1 MVLIVGVEPT
11 TYRLQG
17 GLTTIIEELEEL
29 EIPFE
34 EQFILRLSLPAD
46 IKQRFRAKIKDKKI
60 ENVVKIV
67 FKDPRRAIFTF
78 ENKDYNARLVDLPC
92 IVESQ
97 KTFNGGQLYKIAD
110 ICQMLIVEGEE
121 FTENTESSN
130 IDEFEWQDGI
140 TPPLKNVRKTR
151 FRKRISNK
159 KLEEIEMALQQLL
172 HDDSLAEE
180 VKLEWVDLDAVNS
193 ESTTPVDVDGS
204 KQPEGEDTGQQEDI
218 DSIDEFLL
226 KEFERQIDMME
237 NLSSD
242 NDESNDE
249 SDDESDDE
257 SNEEFDEEGIL
268 GKEEEEE
275 GEEGEDEEEEDDE
288 DDEEDEEDTEESSN
302 EEQLAELES
311 LLKKKETDLTKSN
324 NPVMTERIVSQIA
337 DIKEEMEKRKKK

>member
-1 MVLIVGVEPT
+1 
-11 TYRLQG
+11 
-17 GLTTIIEELEEL
+17 
-29 EIPFE
+29 
-34 EQFILRLSLPAD
+34 
-46 IKQRFRAKIKDKKI
+46 
-60 ENVVKIV
+60 
-67 FKDPRRAIFTF
+67 
-78 ENKDYNARLVDLPC
+78 
-92 IVESQ
+92 
-97 KTFNGGQLYKIAD
+97 
-110 ICQMLIVEGEE
+110 
-121 FTENTESSN
+121 
-130 IDEFEWQDGI
+130 
-140 TPPLKNVRKTR
+140 
-151 FRKRISNK
+151 
-159 KLEEIEMALQQLL
+159 MALQQLL

>member
-1 MVLIVGVEPT
+1 
-11 TYRLQG
+11 
-17 GLTTIIEELEEL
+17 
-29 EIPFE
+29 
-34 EQFILRLSLPAD
+34 
-46 IKQRFRAKIKDKKI
+46 
-60 ENVVKIV
+60 
-67 FKDPRRAIFTF
+67 
-78 ENKDYNARLVDLPC
+78 
-92 IVESQ
+92 
-97 KTFNGGQLYKIAD
+97 
-110 ICQMLIVEGEE
+110 
-121 FTENTESSN
+121 
-130 IDEFEWQDGI
+130 
-140 TPPLKNVRKTR
+140 
-151 FRKRISNK
+151 

-257 SNEEFDEEGIL
+257 
-268 GKEEEEE
+268 K
-275 GEEGEDEEEEDDE
+275 
-288 DDEEDEEDTEESSN
+288 
-302 EEQLAELES
+302 EQLAELES

-324 NPVMTERIVSQIA
+324 NPERIVSQIA

>member
-1 MVLIVGVEPT
+1 MNIGSFEQFAIIQTSSTEKNKPI
-11 TYRLQG
+11 

-257 SNEEFDEEGIL
+257 
-268 GKEEEEE
+268 K
-275 GEEGEDEEEEDDE
+275 
-288 DDEEDEEDTEESSN
+288 
-302 EEQLAELES
+302 EQLAELES